1 MSQEIDDLL
10 EIDSNSEHPEIS
22 FKNLN
27 LHIII
32 RTIIPFLIIGIGFF
46 LASSESGGG
55 YNGLGILIITGGIII
70 AYLVIL
76 LIEMLVYFSNNYKP
90 KGFANLIVFGIIL
103 FIILF
108 LLIIFLGLE

>member
-10 EIDSNSEHPEIS
+10 EIDSNSEQPQIAVQ
-22 FKNLN
+22 NLSK
-27 LHIII
+27 HIII
-32 RTIIPFLIIGIGFF
+32 RIIIPFLIIGIGFF

-76 LIEMLVYFSNNYKP
+76 LLEMLVYFSNNYKP
-90 KGFANLIVFGIIL
+90 KGFANLKVFGIIL